1 METLYSKLYNKYTI
15 LKSKKDS
22 EFEQLNLDQEEKFKS
37 YVSEADALINY
48 LISEKDK
55 LHEEIAIFFICRDAK
70 DKEQEKYEKI
80 LTEENQKNKELLEEI
95 ERLHKKGSH
104 SSSSGDLLAIEH
116 VSGSPLSS
124 GRTKTSTNRKRR
136 RNGVKEVEVSPS
148 VGGQHDHTLSGQ
160 SVNTLDEENIFSGP
174 FSNAN
179 QPTCCRQRLDPSVNA
194 SDSRICMFQ
203 ELVECLL
210 DLKFSV
216 PTQTDDNI
224 IISAVHESSGYSF
237 SLGWVK
243 NTAGEEELMYRVSS
257 LGTFERVAPEWMRDV
272 MLFSKSMCRVFF
284 NRVSG
289 IVKL

>member
-1 METLYSKLYNKYTI
+1 MDFLTGFLTFLNKPVVVMVHIYGLVNAYFVYLVPHALGYPKSPRRCDIERRRTRTPQGCLKGGMPPSPCATHVQGYN
-15 LKSKKDS
+15 L
-22 EFEQLNLDQEEKFKS
+22 
-37 YVSEADALINY
+37 
-48 LISEKDK
+48 
-55 LHEEIAIFFICRDAK
+55 
-70 DKEQEKYEKI
+70 
-80 LTEENQKNKELLEEI
+80 NKELLEEI
-95 ERLHKKGSH
+95 ERLQKKGSH
-104 SSSSGDLLAIEH
+104 FSSSDDLLAIEQ

-124 GRTKTSTNRKRR
+124 GRSNTSSRRKRR

-148 VGGQHDHTLSGQ
+148 VGSQHDHILPEQ
-160 SVNTLDEENIFSGP
+160 SVNTLDKENIFSGP
-174 FSNAN
+174 FSHAN

-210 DLKFSV
+210 DLKFSI
-216 PTQTDDNI
+216 PTQTDDNV

-243 NTAGEEELMYRVSS
+243 NSEGEEELMYRVSS

-272 MLFSKSMCRVFF
+272 MLFSKSMCTVFF

-289 IVKL
+289 IVKLG

>member
-37 YVSEADALINY
+37 YVSEADVLINF

-55 LHEEIAIFFICRDAK
+55 LHEEIGNLREEVASIRDAK

-124 GRTKTSTNRKRR
+124 GRTKTSTNRKRH
-136 RNGVKEVEVSPS
+136 RNGEKEVEVSPS
-148 VGGQHDHTLSGQ
+148 VGGQHDHTLPGQ
-160 SVNTLDEENIFSGP
+160 SVITFDEENIFSGP

-179 QPTCCRQRLDPSVNA
+179 QPTCCRQRLDPSANA

-243 NTAGEEELMYRVSS
+243 NAAGEEELMYRVSS

-272 MLFSKSMCRVFF
+272 MLFNLPTFAM
-284 NRVSG
+284 
-289 IVKL
+289 L